1 MADKNRPVAD
11 PIKAGGK
18 AAKIAARIARAAV
31 RLIKAA
37 IRFVK
42 SVVKLVK
49 QIISVAKGAAVG
61 NIFGAIGAFIWENKG
76 IIIRIIIAISA
87 LMLIPILIICML
99 PSVIFN
105 GLESPYSTDNKDA
118 LILNDSTVIEA
129 NINLIVVSI
138 GTVMD
143 MAETDVRA
151 RIELDFAISGADRME
166 IVDTP
171 SDYSVASFVSQYS
184 AYRINSISAVSILD
198 MENMLLGYK
207 DKLYSYDRVIEEREI
222 ADSEET
228 ERVAVYTIVYNG
240 EEYFAEHIFHLTD
253 KQKALAADYRENLR
267 LFLGDGA
274 LWEQIK

>member
-105 GLESPYSTDNKDA
+105 GLESPYSTDNEDA

-138 GTVMD
+138 GNVMD

-166 IVDTP
+166 IVDAP